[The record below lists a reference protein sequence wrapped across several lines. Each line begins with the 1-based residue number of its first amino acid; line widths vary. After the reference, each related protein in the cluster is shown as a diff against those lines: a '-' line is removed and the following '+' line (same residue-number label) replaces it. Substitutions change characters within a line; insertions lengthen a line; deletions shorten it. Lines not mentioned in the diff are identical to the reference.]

1 MTLISLLLIVGVIFI
16 IAYFTYGRFLEK
28 KMGVDPNHKT
38 PAVEM
43 ADGVDYVEAKKPVL
57 LGHHF
62 ATIAG
67 GGPIVGPVSA
77 AVFGWIPAVI
87 WIVLGSI
94 FIGGVHDYTALQ
106 ASIRH
111 KAQSIGTIIKEYIG
125 KRGQTLFLAFSVA
138 TLILIVGVFIIL
150 VRDTFVNVPEAA
162 TSSLLFIGLAVLF
175 GILVNQLR
183 MNFLLASAL
192 GVIAMFVAVWF
203 GNVFPLHLSGTT
215 WVIILLAYSY
225 IASVLPVWILL
236 QPRDYLNSFLLYG
249 MILGAVIGIIFAN
262 PVMKMDGYTGFYNE
276 TLGYMFPILFI
287 TIACGAVSGFHSLVS
302 SGTTA
307 KQLDNEKNGKFIT
320 YGGMLLEGFL
330 AVIAIGSVGYLTQ
343 AEFTTKLAELG
354 GPIPTFS
361 AGVGFLMSHFG
372 IPEVV
377 GTTFVALVASAFLMT
392 TLDSATR
399 LGKYAVQEFAE
410 GKSKFFS
417 NQHIAT
423 LIIVIGAGALAVSGT
438 WNKVWPL
445 FGSANQMLG
454 AIALLAVSAWLMKKG
469 VNAWFTIIPMIL
481 MFIITL
487 SALSVLIYE
496 NIFTGG
502 SPNYFLAISAF
513 ALLVLCIFLIFE
525 AWNSFTKTKGDKDNP
540 VKAS

>member
-1 MTLISLLLIVGVIFI
+1 MTLVTLLLVVGVIFI
-16 IAYFTYGRFLEK
+16 IAYFTYGKFLEK
-28 KMGVDPNHKT
+28 KLDVDPNRKT
-38 PAVEM
+38 PAIEM
-43 ADGVDYVEAKKPVL
+43 ADGVDYVAARKPVL

-94 FIGGVHDYTALQ
+94 FVGGVHDYTSLQ

-125 KRGQTLFLAFSVA
+125 NRGQTLFLSFSIA
-138 TLILIVGVFIIL
+138 TLILIVGVFVIL
-150 VRDTFVNVPEAA
+150 VRDTFVSVPEAA
-162 TSSLLFIGLAVLF
+162 TSSMLFIGLAILF
-175 GILVNQLR
+175 GILVNQVR
-183 MNFLLASAL
+183 MNFVVASIF
-192 GVIAMFVAVWF
+192 GVIAMFACVWI
-203 GNVFPLHLSGTT
+203 GNLFPLELSGTT
-215 WVIILLAYSY
+215 WVVILLGYSY
-225 IASVLPVWILL
+225 VASVLPVWILL

-249 MILGAVIGIIFAN
+249 MMIGATIGILFAN
-262 PVMKMDGYTGFYNE
+262 PVIKMAGYTGFHNN
-276 TLGYMFPILFI
+276 TLGYLFPILFI

-320 YGGMLLEGFL
+320 YGGMLIEGFL
-330 AVIAIGSVGYLTQ
+330 AVIAIGSVAYLSQ
-343 AEFTTKLAELG
+343 ADFAARLAELG

-361 AGVGFLMSHFG
+361 AGIGFLMSSFG
-372 IPEVV
+372 IPEAV

-399 LGKYAVQEFAE
+399 LGKYGVQEFAE
-410 GKSKFFS
+410 GRSKFFS
-417 NQHIAT
+417 NQHIST
-423 LIIVIGAGALAVSGT
+423 IVIVIGAGALAVSGT

-454 AIALLAVSAWLMKKG
+454 ALALLAVSIWLVRKG
-469 VNAWFTIIPMIL
+469 VRAWFTIIPMIF

-487 SALSVLIYE
+487 AALGVLIYE
-496 NIFTGG
+496 NIFTGEQ
-502 SPNYFLAISAF
+502 PNYFLAGSSF
-513 ALLVLCIFLIFE
+513 VLLVLCVFLIIE
-525 AWNSFTKTKGDKDNP
+525 AWNSFTNTKDKDTT